1 MTSRERRLEAPHRR
15 LETASRSRA
24 IGRRALERIAL
35 VVYRSGEWIIGRLPR
50 RLVEGAFSVVLQG
63 SYLLWPTKRRWSN
76 TNFGHVL
83 GLPPDDPAV
92 RRVARA
98 AYRSYA
104 RYLVELMRLPR
115 MSDAEVEGTVE
126 PLELEAMMAIWHE
139 SNGLILTIAH
149 IGSNEAVGRGM
160 AHHGL
165 PFNVVADDSTFPELF
180 EHLRRQREEWS
191 VKLIPWRNLREIFN
205 VLRRREI
212 LVLLVDWG
220 YRPDGVPVT
229 LFDAWTTLPAG
240 PAFLAGKTGAT
251 ILPIT
256 IRRIDDRRFHV
267 EGDPPIRV
275 PSTSDRD
282 VAAATQQLAGWL
294 ERTIA
299 AAPDQ
304 WYSFKPIWPLAAD
317 EQRTL
322 EERATA
328 MRSSSAVERSK
339 AGPTSDTAGGD
350 RPRPDDSAPPPAGPH
365 PAVDDA
371 AG

>member
-1 MTSRERRLEAPHRR
+1 MTARERRLEAPHRR
-15 LETASRSRA
+15 LEPASR
-24 IGRRALERIAL
+24 RRALGQRAVERVGL
-35 VVYRSGEWIIGRLPR
+35 VVYLAGEWIIGRLPR
-50 RLVEGAFSVVLQG
+50 RLTEGALRIVFQG

-83 GLPPDDPAV
+83 GLPPDHPDV
-92 RRVARA
+92 RRVALA

-104 RYLVELMRLPR
+104 RYIVELMRLPR

-126 PLELEAMMAIWHE
+126 PLELEAMIATWHA
-139 SNGLILTIAH
+139 SNGLILTVAH

-165 PFNVVADDSTFPELF
+165 PLHVVADDSTMPELF

-191 VKLIPWRNLREIFN
+191 VRLIPWRNLREIFS

-220 YRPDGVPVT
+220 YRPDGVPVR

-256 IRRIDDRRFHV
+256 IRRRDDGRYHV

-275 PSTSDRD
+275 ASTSDRD
-282 VAAATQQLAGWL
+282 VATATQQLAHWL

-299 AAPDQ
+299 AAPEQ
-304 WYSFKPIWPLAAD
+304 WYSFKPIWPASTD
-317 EQRTL
+317 EQRVL
-322 EERATA
+322 EERAAA
-328 MRSSSAVERSK
+328 MHE
-339 AGPTSDTAGGD
+339 P
-350 RPRPDDSAPPPAGPH
+350 
-365 PAVDDA
+365 DA
-371 AG
+371 ARRKATARGAATALREAGDDGGA